1 MQDISFEK
9 IVKDYS
15 PLVKSQIYKLNL
27 TMNYPLYEQAA
38 MIALWECVQNYQD
51 SKGSFSAYA
60 YLKVRGKLLDERRK
74 ELRASKESSHV
85 DWNDYEETFFTPQ
98 NSVTLNIDL
107 NSLTMNQ
114 RKWVEQVIIEG
125 KSLKNVAT
133 AEGVSVEAV
142 KSWRKSAITKL
153 RKQFNT

>member
-9 IVKDYS
+9 IVEDYS

-27 TMNYPLYEQAA
+27 PMHNPIYEQAA

-74 ELRASKESSHV
+74 ELRASNLASNANWS
-85 DWNDYEETFFTPQ
+85 DYEETFFTPQ
-98 NSVTLNIDL
+98 RSVTLNIDL
-107 NSLTMNQ
+107 SSLTTKQ

-125 KSLKNVAT
+125 KSIKSVAT
-133 AEGVSVEAV
+133 TEGVSVEAV

-153 RKQFNT
+153 RKQLNT